1 MGAIID
7 KTKGRIMQAVG
18 DLTND
23 RELKREGRTEEL
35 KGKVEGKVD
44 DIKNAAKKITNA
56 VKDVVK

>member
-1 MGAIID
+1 MGAIIH

-18 DLTND
+18 VLTND
-23 RELKREGRTEEL
+23 KELKREGLAEER

-44 DIKNAAKKITNA
+44 DIKTAAKKIKSA

>member
-7 KTKGRIMQAVG
+7 KTKGRIKQAVG
-18 DLTND
+18 ALTD
-23 RELKREGRTEEL
+23 DKELKREGRAEEL
-35 KGKVEGKVD
+35 KGKVEGKVE